1 MIRAFPLGVPNAKY
15 LAFDTPNTK
24 KHLIAGVLNAKT
36 FGTSEQYRSKFGTVR
51 TQMPNQKKK
60 KKLFDFFSLFSQICF
75 SLPTCIL
82 SLSPSFFFRLDSQ
95 PLSHPQPQPQT
106 PFSLFAPQIKP
117 K

>member
-60 KKLFDFFSLFSQICF
+60 KFI
-75 SLPTCIL
+75 
-82 SLSPSFFFRLDSQ
+82 
-95 PLSHPQPQPQT
+95 
-106 PFSLFAPQIKP
+106 
-117 K
+117 